1 MPTACGESE
10 VAGLPEA
17 VVLFGASGFI
27 GRNIVAALSG
37 KLALLVGVNAS
48 GRPVAGCDLT
58 VAVGALGQISALPRE
73 TAVVNV
79 AAFRY
84 AANRFSGQQADILSV
99 NVGLTDAVYRFAL
112 DRGIGEVRAASS
124 AAVYPADW
132 VVQDDARLL
141 DLNAWPH
148 AGEVAYAWSKRWGEI
163 SAELWHRRAGV
174 NSISLRLTNPYG
186 PYDTLEEAEA
196 HVATAFVIRALS
208 DVAEFEVR
216 GDPEAERDFV
226 YAGDVADAFVAS
238 LTLRGVHEALN
249 FAAGSTTRVRD
260 LARAAMRAAGR
271 ERPLR
276 TNPPP
281 SGANAGVK
289 VRHATAARLRE
300 VMPSLTPF
308 RSLDAGMRLT
318 TEWYRN
324 ALR

>member
-1 MPTACGESE
+1 VPK
-10 VAGLPEA
+10 LPEA

-37 KLALLVGVNAS
+37 RVARLVGVNAS
-48 GRPVAGCDLT
+48 GKKVAGCDLT
-58 VAVGALGQISALPRE
+58 VAAGALDDVPALPRDCV
-73 TAVVNV
+73 VVNV

-84 AANRFSGQQADILSV
+84 AASRFAGQQAEILSA
-99 NVGLTDAVYRFAL
+99 NVGLTDMVYRFVLA
-112 DRGIGEVRAASS
+112 RGITEVRAASS

-132 VVQDDARLL
+132 AVQDDALAL

-148 AGEVAYAWSKRWGEI
+148 TGEAAYGWSKRWGEI
-163 SAELWHRRAGV
+163 VADLWHRRAGV
-174 NSISLRLTNPYG
+174 HSISLRLTNPYG
-186 PYDTLEEAEA
+186 PYDTVNEAEA

-226 YAGDVADAFVAS
+226 FAGDIADAFVES
-238 LTLRGVHEALN
+238 LILRGVHETVN
-249 FAAGSTTRVRD
+249 CAAGTTTRVLD
-260 LARAAMRAAGR
+260 LAQAVMRAAGR

-281 SGANAGVK
+281 PGANVGVK
-289 VRHATAARLRE
+289 VRRATAVRLRQ
-300 VMPSLTPF
+300 VIPGLAPF

-318 TEWYRN
+318 MGWYRD
-324 ALR
+324 ALL